1 MEIETRDLQLALL
14 EMMKSFHQACVEHN
28 LHYYMLGG
36 TCLGAIRHS
45 GFIPWDDDMDV
56 GMPRK
61 DYDTFCEMASSIL
74 PSNLVLRYYQNTKE
88 SPFHFVK
95 LVNAQTT
102 LIEKNY
108 QNYVEG
114 IYIDVFPLD
123 GIDKYGFFEKIRA
136 KQIRLNHAFVMNH
149 YYTGPGKKG
158 LKNVFLHFSKLVNM
172 QRVHQ
177 SLERLMTKK
186 KEKETVYLCNYLGAW
201 KDREIIPNEVFG
213 TPTLYN
219 FEDTRFFGPEDT
231 KKYLTSL
238 YSDYM
243 TPPPAEKRICRHDY
257 YFVDLCMPFSDYQAN
272 AAKEDSNCHK

>member
-61 DYDTFCEMASSIL
+61 DYDLFCKMASSIL
-74 PSNLVLRYYQNTKE
+74 PQNLVLRYYQNTKE

-95 LVNAQTT
+95 LVNARTT

-108 QNYVEG
+108 QNYIEG

-123 GIDKYGFFEKIRA
+123 EIERFGFFAKMRA
-136 KQIRLNHAFVMNH
+136 KRIRFNHALIMNH
-149 YYTGPGKKG
+149 YYTGPAKKG
-158 LKNVFLHFSKLVNM
+158 LKNVFLHFSKLVSM
-172 QRVHQ
+172 KRVHK
-177 SLERLMTKK
+177 SLERLMTKEK
-186 KEKETVYLCNYLGAW
+186 GKETVYLCNYLGAW
-201 KDREIIPNEVFG
+201 KDREIIPKEVFG
-213 TPTLYN
+213 TPTLYD
-219 FEDTRFFGPEDT
+219 FEDAQFFGPEDID
-231 KKYLTSL
+231 KYLTSL

-243 TPPPAEKRICRHDY
+243 TPPPVDKRICRHDY
-257 YFVDLCMPFSDYQAN
+257 FYVDLCMPFSDYQIDTTAGKN
-272 AAKEDSNCHK
+272 KGS